1 MCSPNAVCSKIDVY
15 DTPYIERQCR
25 CPAVAPAA
33 PIVRQF
39 RTDAIYH
46 ASSVQKHLENVQRN
60 RPQRILDLNYNV
72 RVPEEAYI
80 KELIRKLRTVY
91 EMPEIVLEG
100 EDRMLRKR
108 QKVKAVHRNNDLDNA
123 INNDPQNSLSKKS
136 RHNHRGEVP
145 KIGGCSALVGRGD
158 GHTILDKTRQY
169 KLCEPIHRLPECR
182 NNFAYT
188 WSVRTNALTNV
199 TQQIVHCRCK
209 KNSVTY
215 LTKREALPNGQGY
228 EFLFACAP
236 QNVSQLDSV
245 RGILVPGVP

>member
-1 MCSPNAVCSKIDVY
+1 
-15 DTPYIERQCR
+15 
-25 CPAVAPAA
+25 
-33 PIVRQF
+33 
-39 RTDAIYH
+39 
-46 ASSVQKHLENVQRN
+46 
-60 RPQRILDLNYNV
+60 
-72 RVPEEAYI
+72 
-80 KELIRKLRTVY
+80 
-91 EMPEIVLEG
+91 MPEILLEG
-100 EDRMLRKR
+100 EHATALEDRMLRKR
-108 QKVKAVHRNNDLDNA
+108 QRVKAGNRNNDLDNT
-123 INNDPQNSLSKKS
+123 INNDHQTAFTKKT

-188 WSVRTNALTNV
+188 WSVRTNSLNV

-236 QNVSQLDSV
+236 QNVSKLNSVRENSATGCAINSNFSNFSPSRKFVAYVKSRASCFRCVNATRTRTRSTLIRCASV
-245 RGILVPGVP
+245 RGSTAVLSTTRKPGSSVQRIIQRTML